1 MWALNA
7 NRHTCY
13 HRPVIY
19 WDSNAGAPLLPQL
32 AAPLTEAMLAS
43 GNPSSVHQVG
53 RSARRRIDAARET
66 VAKAFGCMPRE
77 VVFTGSGSEAAAIAI
92 LGVWAGRKDLKRTR
106 IVTSAIEHPCVLG
119 SVERLEREG
128 ASVVRVKP
136 EASGAIS
143 LEAMS
148 EALTEDTL
156 LCSLMAVN
164 NETGV
169 IQPVNEVSR
178 LCTKRGILF
187 HCDAVQ
193 AIGRVPLSLREVP
206 ADTLS
211 FSAHK
216 LGGPAG
222 IGALINRRGL
232 DIVGLTPGHQENGRR
247 GGTQNVALAE
257 ALGLALGITLAHAEA
272 DTARITALRD
282 RFEREVQAAL
292 PQVHVNGGNAPR
304 VGNTSNLRFEGAD
317 GEAMLIALD
326 LAGICVSSGAAC
338 ASGSLTPSHVLT
350 AMGLTP
356 AQAQASLRF
365 SLGRSSTDDEVT
377 QVVAALITL
386 AKKTGAS

>member
-1 MWALNA
+1 M
-7 NRHTCY
+7 
-13 HRPVIY
+13 IY
-19 WDSNAGAPLLPQL
+19 WDYNAGAPLLPQL
-32 AAPLTEAMLAS
+32 VAPLSETLLMS

-53 RSARRRIDAARET
+53 RTARKKIDLARET

-77 VVFTGSGSEAAAIAI
+77 VAFTGSGSEAAAIAI
-92 LGVWAGRKDLKRTR
+92 LGVWAGRKDKSR
-106 IVTSAIEHPCVLG
+106 IRVVTSAIEHPCVLG

-128 ASVVRVKP
+128 ATVVRVKP
-136 EASGAIS
+136 DASGAVS

-169 IQPVNEVSR
+169 VQPVNEVSR
-178 LCTKRGILF
+178 LCFKRGILF

-193 AIGRVPLSLREVP
+193 AIGRVPVSLREVT
-206 ADTLS
+206 ADTLT

-222 IGALINRRGL
+222 IGVLINRRGL

-282 RFEREVQAAL
+282 RFEREVLAAR
-292 PQVHVNGGNAPR
+292 PNVRVNGGSAMR
-304 VGNTSNLRFEGAD
+304 VGNTSNLQFEGAD

-350 AMGLTP
+350 AMGLTGT
-356 AQAQASLRF
+356 QAQASLRF
-365 SLGRSSTDDEVT
+365 SLGRSTTDDDVS
-377 QVVAALITL
+377 QVVSALSKLT
-386 AKKTGAS
+386 

>member
-1 MWALNA
+1 MW
-7 NRHTCY
+7 Y
-13 HRPVIY
+13 HHRVIY
-19 WDSNAGAPLLPQL
+19 WDTNAGAPLLPQL
-32 AAPLTEAMLAS
+32 AAPLSDALLAS

-53 RSARRRIDAARET
+53 RAARRRIDGARET

-92 LGVWAGRKDLKRTR
+92 LGVFEGRKDKRRTR
-106 IVTSAIEHPCVLG
+106 VVTSAIEHPCVLG

-128 ASVVRVKP
+128 ATVVRVKP
-136 EASGAIS
+136 DASGAVS
-143 LEAMS
+143 LDAMT

-178 LCTKRGILF
+178 LCTRRGILF

-206 ADTLS
+206 ADALT

-257 ALGLALGITLAHAEA
+257 ALGLALGMTLANAEA
-272 DTARITALRD
+272 ETARITALRD

-292 PQVHVNGGNAPR
+292 PHVRVNGGAAAR

-317 GEAMLIALD
+317 GEAMLISLD

-350 AMGLTP
+350 AMGLTA

-365 SLGRSSTDDEVT
+365 SLGRTSTDDEVT
-377 QVVAALITL
+377 HVVAALVKIV
-386 AKKTGAS
+386 SR